1 MSDGKLEIAV
11 HLTAID
17 KMTAVIKRVTAGA
30 TKGLSDFSKRANAI
44 SESSAQLGRTTGI
57 MGAALAVPIVYATKK
72 ALDFESAMAD
82 VAKVANLDTASKSF
96 KGLEEQAKKLGETLA
111 TPSTEIAK
119 LYTSLL
125 AGGTAQNELNKVARI
140 AGEASVAFD
149 ITQEAAGEAFSVM
162 KNAMNLSVD
171 ETKKAFD
178 ATNAITNKFGGKA
191 AQILEFM
198 SQGGASVARTLK
210 AGAPEMEAFGRA
222 LMQSG
227 VSASEAG
234 TVMQRFRLGLYNNA
248 EAMKVFNAEGG
259 GAGGMA
265 KVFETAQKSGD
276 AFKWFQSHSFGQY
289 SSQMALLAGNG
300 EQLGEMLKFVGDQSN
315 YANSATDEFN
325 KKMQATQKKLDQAK
339 VAFDNAAM
347 AAGAALL
354 PVITDLLQ
362 QITPMIQRVSEW
374 IKANPELTAGIMKAA
389 AGAAAL
395 LIGISAVS
403 FAVSGVT
410 KLFSG
415 LAMAFKFIAAN
426 PIVLILAAIV
436 AITVLIIANWENIK
450 NFFIR
455 LWAGIKALFWK
466 VVAWIKEWGIL
477 FIGPIGFIIKYWD
490 KITAFFK
497 AVPAKMFDAGKNI
510 VKSLWEGM
518 KAFASKPVEAIK
530 GIVKKIRDY
539 LPFSPAKEGALRDIH
554 RIRLIE
560 TIAGTMKP
568 GPMVR
573 SMRMATA
580 ATMLAVA
587 PMGAK
592 AAMKGGNSRGGG
604 ASINYSP
611 TINLNGGSP
620 TVKEDLKKILES
632 HSKEIYKLVKRE
644 EKNQSRTNF

>member
-1 MSDGKLEIAV
+1 
-11 HLTAID
+11 
-17 KMTAVIKRVTAGA
+17 
-30 TKGLSDFSKRANAI
+30 
-44 SESSAQLGRTTGI
+44 
-57 MGAALAVPIVYATKK
+57 
-72 ALDFESAMAD
+72 
-82 VAKVANLDTASKSF
+82 
-96 KGLEEQAKKLGETLA
+96 
-111 TPSTEIAK
+111 
-119 LYTSLL
+119 
-125 AGGTAQNELNKVARI
+125 
-140 AGEASVAFD
+140 
-149 ITQEAAGEAFSVM
+149 M
-162 KNAMNLSVD
+162 KI
-171 ETKKAFD
+171 F
-178 ATNAITNKFGGKA
+178 KA
-191 AQILEFM
+191 A
-198 SQGGASVARTLK
+198 
-210 AGAPEMEAFGRA
+210 
-222 LMQSG
+222 
-227 VSASEAG
+227 
-234 TVMQRFRLGLYNNA
+234 
-248 EAMKVFNAEGG
+248 GG

-265 KVFETAQKSGD
+265 SVFETARKSGD
-276 AFKWFQSHSFGQY
+276 AFKWFQQHKFGQY
-289 SSQMALLAGNG
+289 ASQMSLLAGNG
-300 EQLGEMLKFVGDQSN
+300 KKLGEMLKFVGKQSN
-315 YANSATDEFN
+315 YANSASQEFASR
-325 KKMQATQKKLDQAK
+325 MEATEKKLAQAK
-339 VAFDNAAM
+339 VAFDNAAT
-347 AAGAALL
+347 AAGQALL
-354 PVITDLLQ
+354 PVITDLLKT
-362 QITPMIQRVSEW
+362 ITPMIHRVSEW
-374 IKANPELTAGIMKAA
+374 IKANPELTGSIMKAA

-395 LIGISAVS
+395 LLAISGIS
-403 FAVSGVT
+403 FAVSGVM
-410 KLFSG
+410 KVFSA
-415 LAMAFKFIAAN
+415 LSLVFKFIAAH
-426 PIVLILAAIV
+426 PVVLILAAI
-436 AITVLIIANWENIK
+436 AGIAYLIYTNWSQITA
-450 NFFIR
+450 FFSR

-466 VVAWIKEWGIL
+466 VIAWIKEWGIL
-477 FIGPIGFIIKYWD
+477 FLGPIGFIIKFWD